1 MNPSLAN
8 KILHATPKS
17 VLHPTPTMN
26 TPLPLN
32 TGGTIPALGLG
43 TWQSRPGEVSKA
55 VSHAIQAGYR
65 HIDCAYVYG
74 NEAEVGEGLKEALK
88 DGKVR
93 RDELFITTKLW
104 CTFHSK
110 VEENLDISLKRLGLE
125 YVDLYL
131 MHWPVPMNPNGMCFL
146 LLHEYGLL
154 SYLYFRYVF
163 GKSVNDCY
171 RK

>member
-8 KILHATPKS
+8 KILRATPHKI
-17 VLHPTPTMN
+17 LHPTPTMT

-43 TWQSRPGEVSKA
+43 TWQSPPGEVAKA
-55 VSHAIQAGYR
+55 VAYAVQNGYR
-65 HIDCAYVYG
+65 HVDCAYVYG
-74 NEAEVGEGLKEALK
+74 NEAEVGDGLREALK

-104 CTFHSK
+104 CTYHSR
-110 VEENLDISLKRLGLE
+110 VEENLDLSLKMLGLE

-131 MHWPVPMNPNGMCFL
+131 MHWPVPMNPKGKFR
-146 LLHEYGLL
+146 LLHIIM
-154 SYLYFRYVF
+154 
-163 GKSVNDCY
+163 
-171 RK
+171 